1 MVNISIMS
9 EESNAYKSGGRISA
23 GGAPPVVKY
32 LVIANVLVFLVQ
44 ELLAAY
50 FSISIVEWF
59 ALFNFRSDKFQIY
72 QLITHMFLHADII
85 HIFFNMFILWMF
97 GSALETVWSR
107 KRFLYYYFFTGVG
120 AALLH
125 LLISSFSLGQ
135 LEKRV
140 EEYMQNPGLQN
151 FQNFVYDEI
160 GDLSS
165 DNDRQQ
171 PFLRGINRLI
181 LSWQKE
187 PGNSYYDEA
196 SKKVVSEYYQTMVDR
211 PSIGA
216 SGAVFG
222 ILLAFGLLFPN
233 VHIYIYFLFPLK
245 AKYFVVILGFIEL
258 YLGLTDQFSN
268 VANFA
273 HLGGMLFGIILL
285 KIWGIKSFKIE

>member
-1 MVNISIMS
+1 MS
-9 EESNAYKSGGRISA
+9 EESNVYNHGGRISA
-23 GGAPPVVKY
+23 GGASPVVKY
-32 LVIANVLVFLVQ
+32 LVIANVIVFLVQ
-44 ELLAAY
+44 ELLAEF
-50 FSISIVEWF
+50 FSVSIIEWF

-72 QLITHMFLHADII
+72 QLITHMFLHADIV

-107 KRFLYYYFFTGVG
+107 NRFLYYYFFTGIG

-125 LLISSFSLGQ
+125 LLISSFTLGQ

-140 EEYMQNPGLQN
+140 DEYMQNPVLQN
-151 FQNFVYDEI
+151 FQRFVYDEI
-160 GDLSS
+160 GDLSA
-165 DNDRQQ
+165 DNEGQNTY
-171 PFLRGINRLI
+171 FKGVNRLI
-181 LSWQKE
+181 LSWQEDPDNNYYSEVSQKVVAE
-187 PGNSYYDEA
+187 YYD
-196 SKKVVSEYYQTMVDR
+196 TMVER

-233 VHIYIYFLFPLK
+233 VRIYIYFLFPLK

-258 YLGLTDQFSN
+258 YLGLTNQFSN

-285 KIWGIKSFKIE
+285 KAWGTKSFKFE

>member
-1 MVNISIMS
+1 MS
-9 EESNAYKSGGRISA
+9 DESNAYNHGGRISA

-32 LVIANVLVFLVQ
+32 LVVANVLVFLLQ
-44 ELLAAY
+44 ELLAEF
-50 FSISIVEWF
+50 FSVSIIEKF
-59 ALFNFRSDKFQIY
+59 GLFNFRSDHFQIY
-72 QLITHMFLHADII
+72 QLVTHMFLHADIV

-107 KRFLYYYFFTGVG
+107 KRFLYYYFFTGIG

-125 LLISSFSLGQ
+125 LLIGSLALGQ
-135 LEKRV
+135 LEKKV
-140 EEYMQNPGLQN
+140 EEYRENPGLQN
-151 FQNFVYDEI
+151 FRNFVYDEI
-160 GDLSS
+160 GDLSE
-165 DNDRQQ
+165 DNGGHKAFFQ
-171 PFLRGINRLI
+171 GINRLI
-181 LSWQKE
+181 LSWQE
-187 PGNSYYDEA
+187 DPDNSYYSDA
-196 SKKVVSEYYQTMVDR
+196 SQKVVNEYYSTMVER

-233 VHIYIYFLFPLK
+233 VRIYIYFLFPLK
-245 AKYFVVILGFIEL
+245 AKYFVIILGLIEL

-285 KIWGIKSFKIE
+285 KVWGIKSFKIE